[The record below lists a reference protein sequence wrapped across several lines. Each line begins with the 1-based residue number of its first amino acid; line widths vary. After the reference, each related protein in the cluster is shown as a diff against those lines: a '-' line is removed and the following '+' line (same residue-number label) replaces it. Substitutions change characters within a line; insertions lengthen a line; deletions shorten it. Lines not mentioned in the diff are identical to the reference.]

1 MRRRDF
7 WRRIFSVEVDPDER
21 HPLVPARLRMHPPH
35 IPRKLLDCFALL
47 VENLNPPVFVCRRT
61 VVSGDAAPSFVFQ
74 NDCRGSE
81 RGFTSSAATS
91 RVSTASSRGR
101 GSQSPPRH
109 GKRLVMLTA
118 TAVFNCP
125 HCPCTHRLPRS
136 GISCVTACPTETGKN
151 ILTYRE
157 SKQVC

>member
-118 TAVFNCP
+118 VAVSIVHIVP
-125 HCPCTHRLPRS
+125 
-136 GISCVTACPTETGKN
+136 
-151 ILTYRE
+151 ILTGCLEAASPASPLALQKLERTF
-157 SKQVC
+157 